1 MRLSE
6 QYLTSL
12 LAFTAMNRISI
23 IVLAILIAIP
33 VHSQEVAM
41 STTASDSLSKEV
53 SILKQANS
61 DLSAANDAL
70 KKRVATLENM
80 MRSLHG
86 ESEVIARRVSAAE
99 ASLVNTGDA
108 LRDAKSG
115 FERQILQI
123 NAIVSDQKENID
135 EKTIWGIII
144 ALVVLTLSALLTF
157 LLNRKDNAKIDA
169 LRRKTEKLN
178 EEIVSRLSSE
188 IIEIQNISSSIGAL
202 SAAGASSQNE
212 QNLII
217 ALADRITFMEMTL
230 YRMNPSVR
238 GYRQLTNSISQM
250 KNNLLANS
258 YELVDMLGKPYHEGM
273 KVIAN
278 FVEDENIEQGKQ
290 IITGIIK
297 PQINYHGQMI
307 QAAQITVSQNI

>member
-1 MRLSE
+1 
-6 QYLTSL
+6 
-12 LAFTAMNRISI
+12 MNRISI

-123 NAIVSDQKENID
+123 NAIVSDQKENIE

>member
-123 NAIVSDQKENID
+123 NAIVSDQKENIE

>member
-1 MRLSE
+1 MRLSD

-123 NAIVSDQKENID
+123 NAIVSDQKENIE

-188 IIEIQNISSSIGAL
+188 IIEIQIKSSSIGAL
-202 SAAGASSQNE
+202 SAAGAYSQNE

-217 ALADRITFMEMTL
+217 ALAD
-230 YRMNPSVR
+230 
-238 GYRQLTNSISQM
+238 
-250 KNNLLANS
+250 
-258 YELVDMLGKPYHEGM
+258 
-273 KVIAN
+273 
-278 FVEDENIEQGKQ
+278 
-290 IITGIIK
+290 
-297 PQINYHGQMI
+297 
-307 QAAQITVSQNI
+307 

>member
-1 MRLSE
+1 
-6 QYLTSL
+6 
-12 LAFTAMNRISI
+12 
-23 IVLAILIAIP
+23 
-33 VHSQEVAM
+33 M

-123 NAIVSDQKENID
+123 NAIVSDQKENIE